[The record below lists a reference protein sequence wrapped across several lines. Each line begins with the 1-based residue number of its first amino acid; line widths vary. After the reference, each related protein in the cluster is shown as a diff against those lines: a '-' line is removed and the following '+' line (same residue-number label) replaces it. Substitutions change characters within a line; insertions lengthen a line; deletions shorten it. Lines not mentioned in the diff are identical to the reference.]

1 MQVTVSL
8 SLRKESA
15 AMRAIS
21 RALVCL
27 LALGFPVLAQEA
39 TDDATDDATTGRVSA
54 TTEAFLDQIVAEDFA
69 AERAFL
75 SPKLA
80 SSISSEQWAEVRRQ
94 TTRMIGKTP
103 RYAVHGISYYDQ
115 GGLLAAVDFSGTA
128 EVPETLVCGFLLWE
142 VPETGALGLLRF
154 EQNVIPVAA
163 FRQMPVQEAAQM
175 MVNWRCPTALVESTL
190 NVKLE

>member
-1 MQVTVSL
+1 MRVTVSL
-8 SLRKESA
+8 SLRKGRA
-15 AMRAIS
+15 VMRAIS

-27 LALGFPVLAQEA
+27 LALGFPVLAREA
-39 TDDATDDATTGRVSA
+39 TDDATAGRVSA

-75 SPKLA
+75 SPKLT
-80 SSISSEQWAEVRRQ
+80 SSISSDEWAEVRRQ
-94 TTRMIGKTP
+94 TIGMVGKTP
-103 RYAVHGISYYDQ
+103 RYAVHGISYYDR

-128 EVPETLVCGFLLWE
+128 EVPETLVCGYLLWE
-142 VPETGALGLLRF
+142 VQETGALGLLRF

-175 MVNWRCPTALVESTL
+175 MVNWCCPLALVESTL